1 MSEYYTNNSQNP
13 YMGNQDRNTNMEN
26 SGLHTP
32 SGQPGRKNTGRKAA
46 RVAKKIGAITLSAVL
61 FGGVAAGTFQG
72 VNYLTGYPAEQTQ
85 ETESSQ
91 SASAAGSQAGS
102 QVLTAAASSDSGA
115 MTVADVADYV
125 MPSIVSIT
133 NRSVQ
138 EVENYFSMFGYYG
151 VQPQEQEMESVG
163 SGIIIGQN
171 DSELLIATN
180 NHVVEDADSLTVSF
194 IDNEAYEANL
204 KGTDAENDLAVIAVP
219 LTSISADTM
228 SKIKPATLGDSD
240 SLRVGEQVVAIGNA
254 LGYGQSVTTG
264 IVSATNRTLTETSSN
279 GTPVQSSATYIQT
292 DAAINPGNSGGA
304 LVNMKGEVIGINS
317 AKLASTEVEGMG
329 YAIPI
334 TRASSIINTLMNES
348 TLTKVAEN
356 ERGTLG
362 VTVTTVPA
370 SVTEAYGIPTGIYV
384 SEVTA
389 GSAAETAGLRRG
401 DVITAFDGRSV
412 TDVSQLQELLSYYK
426 AGQSVTLTVQSI
438 ENNAYTEKTVT
449 LTLDG
454 QSDSISGG
462 SAAPVSFRGKA
473 PVFSLSSEQNCR
485 SFFSAFI
492 SLPT

>member
-180 NHVVEDADSLTVSF
+180 NHVVEGATSLSVGF
-194 IDNEAYEANL
+194 IDESSVSGEV
-204 KGTDAENDLAVIAVP
+204 KGTDAANDLAVVAVK
-219 LTSISADTM
+219 LSDISDDTM
-228 SKIKPATLGDSD
+228 KQIQIATVGDSD
-240 SLRVGEQVVAIGNA
+240 ELQLGEQVVAIGNA
-254 LGYGQSVTTG
+254 LGYGQSVTSG
-264 IVSATNRTLTETSSN
+264 YVSALNRTLNLSDESGN
-279 GTPVQSSATYIQT
+279 EVQSTGLIQT

-304 LVNMKGEVIGINS
+304 LLNMKGELIGINEAKTS
-317 AKLASTEVEGMG
+317 ATSSGASVDNIGF
-329 YAIPI
+329 AIPI
-334 TRASSIINTLMNES
+334 DKAEQSLQELMNLPTREKVDSSEASYLGISGES
-348 TLTKVAEN
+348 VPTE
-356 ERGTLG
+356 
-362 VTVTTVPA
+362 VTQ
-370 SVTEAYGIPTGIYV
+370 AYGIPAGVLVDSVEKNGPADQAGIQK
-384 SEVTA
+384 
-389 GSAAETAGLRRG
+389 G
-401 DVITAFDGRSV
+401 DIITALDTRSV
-412 TDVSQLQELLSYYK
+412 GTMSQLQSALEYYA
-426 AGQSVTLTVQSI
+426 AGEKVKIVIQRSDDGKYQ
-438 ENNAYTEKTVT
+438 EKTLDIT
-449 LTLDG
+449 LG
-454 QSDSISGG
+454 
-462 SAAPVSFRGKA
+462 AAA
-473 PVFSLSSEQNCR
+473 DAQQ
-485 SFFSAFI
+485 
-492 SLPT
+492 